1 MNYFLIAQQSHSLL
15 CGLAF
20 VFVAVLIIAIRWHR
34 YSSERWTFETDKQSL
49 DDRIAHTN
57 EVIMLNLYGNRK

>member
-1 MNYFLIAQQSHSLL
+1 MNYFLIAQQSHYLL
-15 CGLAF
+15 YGLAF
-20 VFVAVLIIAIRWHR
+20 VYVAVLIVAVCWHQ